1 MSIFEFLK
9 KETCETSLKSKTKED
24 VLMELSRLLK
34 RSSALDHLE
43 LDTIHKALAER
54 EKIGTT
60 GFGEGIAIPHCKLEQ
75 AENFVVGIG
84 ISKKGIDFKALDSK
98 KVNIFFVTIG
108 PLNKPDVHVKMLA
121 QVSRI
126 LKNKKSCA
134 ELIKA
139 PSRTALYETFLR
151 HTRSDNI
158 LRKEWKKQKLLML
171 VIKDEQYF
179 DDILEFF
186 IEIGIKGATAIDSKN
201 MSRML
206 SDVPLFADFLNFLG
220 KARDYTKTIFTV
232 VHEDEIS
239 MIIDGI
245 EEITGDLDKHSGA
258 MAMVLDL
265 FMVKGSLGS

>member
-1 MSIFEFLK
+1 MSIFDFLK
-9 KETCETSLKSKTKED
+9 KETCEIALKSKTKET
-24 VLMELSRLLK
+24 VLLELSQLLK
-34 RSSALDHLE
+34 RSPVLKHIDLEIIHNALE
-43 LDTIHKALAER
+43 ER

-75 AENFVVGIG
+75 VDDFVVGIG
-84 ISKKGIDFKALDSK
+84 ISKKGIDFKALDNK

-121 QVSRI
+121 RISRI
-126 LKNKKSCA
+126 LKNKKACM

-158 LRKEWKKQKLLML
+158 MRKEWKKQKLLML
-171 VIKDEQYF
+171 VIKDEQYY

-186 IEIGIKGATAIDSKN
+186 IEIGIKGATAIESKD
-201 MSRML
+201 MSRLL

-220 KARDYTKTIFTV
+220 KRNEYTKTIFTV
-232 VHEDEIS
+232 IHEDEIS
-239 MIIDGI
+239 MILEGI
-245 EEITGDLDKHSGA
+245 EEITGDLDSHTGA
-258 MAMVLDL
+258 MVMVLDL
-265 FMVKGSLGS
+265 FMVKGSLEE